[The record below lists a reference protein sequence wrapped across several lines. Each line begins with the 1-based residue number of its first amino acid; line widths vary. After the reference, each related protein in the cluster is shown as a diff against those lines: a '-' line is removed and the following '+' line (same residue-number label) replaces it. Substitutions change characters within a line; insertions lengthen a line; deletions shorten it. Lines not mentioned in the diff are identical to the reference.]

1 MAVFDAVSSGDR
13 RIALEAV
20 RDHLAERL
28 QGAPDNVAA
37 PIAGQL
43 VKVMQE
49 LEALP
54 KPEEGTALDELTK
67 RRARRSSAS

>member
-1 MAVFDAVSSGDR
+1 MGLSDALASGDR
-13 RIALEAV
+13 RTALEAL
-20 RDHLAERL
+20 REHLAARL
-28 QGAPDNVAA
+28 ETAPDNVAA

-54 KPEEGTALDELTK
+54 EPEEGTALDELTK
-67 RRARRSSAS
+67 RRARRASAS